1 MLASPSRV
9 VALTVR
15 VKLLF
20 FIDSL
25 QCGGAQR
32 VCATLCNHWVERG
45 WVVTL
50 ATFDD
55 GSTPPFFPLVP
66 GVRHVS
72 LGLTRRSPGLVRSV
86 INNLRRVVR
95 LRRFVAQER
104 PDCILSFI
112 DGTNVLALLA
122 ARGTGIPV
130 VVSERT
136 DPARHA
142 IPRPWR
148 ILRRTT
154 YPWARTIV
162 LQTRAAAAYF
172 PASWASRIAIIPN
185 PVPKVAPPAPA
196 IGARDGGVH
205 RILGLGRLERVKG
218 FDLLIRAFAS
228 IATTRP
234 EWELTILGDGPER
247 DALTAEIARSG
258 LGRRISLPGYAS
270 DAMGALQRADLF
282 VLSSRYEGFPN
293 ALCEAMAC
301 GVPVVAFDCPS
312 GVAEIVRDG
321 VDGLLVPA
329 EDEGALSAAMARLIA
344 DPEARRRMGGRAIEV
359 SDRFSVERIAMLWER
374 VLIHGAA

>member
-1 MLASPSRV
+1 M
-9 VALTVR
+9 
-15 VKLLF
+15 KLLF

-25 QCGGAQR
+25 RCGGAQR
-32 VCATLCNHWVERG
+32 VCATLCNHWAERG
-45 WVVTL
+45 WDVTL

-55 GSTPPFFPLVP
+55 GATPPFFPLVP

-72 LGLTRRSPGLVRSV
+72 LALTPRPRGVVRSV
-86 INNLRRVVR
+86 INNLRRVQR
-95 LRRFVAQER
+95 LRRFVARER
-104 PDCILSFI
+104 PDCIVSFI

-172 PASWASRIAIIPN
+172 PASWASRIAVVPN
-185 PVPKVAPPAPA
+185 PVPRVAPLASTHGAP
-196 IGARDGGVH
+196 DGGMH
-205 RILGLGRLERVKG
+205 RILGLGRLEKVKG
-218 FDLLIRAFAS
+218 FDLLIRAFAT
-228 IATTRP
+228 IASTRP
-234 EWELTILGDGPER
+234 EWELTIFGDGPER
-247 DALTAEIARSG
+247 DSLAAEIARSG
-258 LGRRISLPGYAS
+258 LETRISLPGTAV
-270 DAMGALQRADLF
+270 DAIGALRRADLF

-312 GVAEIVRDG
+312 GTAEIVRDG

-329 EDEGALSAAMARLIA
+329 EDEGALSGAMARLIA
-344 DPEARRRMGGRAIEV
+344 DPDARRRMGRRATEV

-374 VLIHGAA
+374 VLIDGAA